1 MKQMLVVGGA
11 NVDLV
16 GIPDQPLR
24 MRDSNPGK
32 IRVSFGGVGRNIAHN
47 AVLAGA
53 EVNLVTL
60 FGNDLLGKSCFEDC
74 LKIGIGMKH
83 SRFSDTQASSTYMA
97 ILDVDR
103 DMRMAINDMAILDEM
118 DVYAIQPLIIALDA
132 EDICVLDT
140 NLNQNVLEVLSKEG
154 DCVFALDPIS
164 THKAIKAKNI
174 LGRFDIIK
182 PNRQQAEVLLDMT
195 IDSNEH
201 LTQAL
206 DKFLKI
212 GNKEIILSL
221 GEDELA
227 ATNGKDF
234 VILKMSA
241 ETIVNATGA
250 GDCLLAC
257 YLAERMRNDDFI
269 ACLSYALAASV
280 LTIGTQETVVQ
291 NLNDSEIREYLAKAT
306 IERSNL
312 K

>member
-60 FGNDLLGKSCFEDC
+60 FGNDLLGKSCYEDC
-74 LKIGIGMKH
+74 LRIGIGMKH